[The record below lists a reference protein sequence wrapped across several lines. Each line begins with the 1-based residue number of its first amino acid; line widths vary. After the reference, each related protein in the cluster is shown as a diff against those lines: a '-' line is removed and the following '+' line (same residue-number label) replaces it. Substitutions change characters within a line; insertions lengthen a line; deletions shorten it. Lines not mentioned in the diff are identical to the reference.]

1 MQMEAAQTKIV
12 LHIKEATVIRRQR
25 KKGDMMEW
33 LTLILT
39 GISSVLSGVLS
50 GILLWKFK
58 QRTVVEQAEKD
69 EAEKKHTA
77 LVQGVVAMLRDR
89 LIDVMDYHIDAGWC
103 PVHKVEVINKMYLS
117 YHDLGG
123 NDIVSKTYQRFVN
136 LPHQPGDGEH
146 V

>member
-1 MQMEAAQTKIV
+1 MEAAQTKIV

-25 KKGDMMEW
+25 KKDDMMEW

-58 QRTVVEQAEKD
+58 QRTVAEKAEKD

-103 PVHKVEVINKMYLS
+103 PVHKVEVIIKMYLS
-117 YHDLGG
+117 YQDLGC

>member
-1 MQMEAAQTKIV
+1 
-12 LHIKEATVIRRQR
+12 
-25 KKGDMMEW
+25 MEW

-58 QRTVVEQAEKD
+58 QRTVAEKAEKD

-89 LIDVMDYHIDAGWC
+89 LIDVMDYHIDTGWC
-103 PVHKVEVINKMYLS
+103 PVHKGEVINKMYLS

-136 LPHQPGDGEH
+136 LPHQPGDD
-146 V
+146 

>member
-1 MQMEAAQTKIV
+1 MEAAQTKIV

-25 KKGDMMEW
+25 KKDDMMEW

-58 QRTVVEQAEKD
+58 QRTVAEKAEKD

-123 NDIVSKTYQRFVN
+123 NDIVSKTCI
-136 LPHQPGDGEH
+136 HW
-146 V
+146 

>member
-1 MQMEAAQTKIV
+1 MEAAQTKIV

-25 KKGDMMEW
+25 KKDDMMEW

-58 QRTVVEQAEKD
+58 QRTVAEKAEKD

-103 PVHKVEVINKMYLS
+103 PCIRWKSSTKCIYL
-117 YHDLGG
+117 
-123 NDIVSKTYQRFVN
+123 IMI
-136 LPHQPGDGEH
+136 
-146 V
+146 

>member
-1 MQMEAAQTKIV
+1 
-12 LHIKEATVIRRQR
+12 
-25 KKGDMMEW
+25 MMEW
-33 LTLILT
+33 ITLILT

>member
-1 MQMEAAQTKIV
+1 MEAAQTKIA

-25 KKGDMMEW
+25 KKDDMMEW

-58 QRTVVEQAEKD
+58 QRTVAEKAEKD

>member
-1 MQMEAAQTKIV
+1 
-12 LHIKEATVIRRQR
+12 
-25 KKGDMMEW
+25 MEW

-58 QRTVVEQAEKD
+58 QRTVAEKD

-136 LPHQPGDGEH
+136 LPHQPGDD
-146 V
+146 